1 MFELGTAF
9 SVDKIVLSPDNAR
22 LIRFGSM
29 VQCQE
34 ISWLVAAIKLATL
47 ILFPIT
53 D

>member
-1 MFELGTAF
+1 LFELDTAF
-9 SVDKIVLSPDNAR
+9 SVDEIVLFPDNAR
-22 LIRFGSM
+22 LIRFWST

-34 ISWLVAAIKLATL
+34 ISWLVAAVKLATL